1 MLEQSL
7 QVVVNRETRR
17 TGTQVVVDPEQ
28 LKDLLNKQT
37 NVMTNSAFEKGEIIE
52 LTPDKA
58 VLMEGAIRGNNNVSF
73 RLLVKTNKGTKNL
86 FLTTFYKSRVLV
98 KDNLV
103 TSDRIDNYDSEVGR
117 FYAEC
122 PTQLIFLAA
131 ILGCKMVCD
140 NVTKTKVAGYDPQGG
155 PNRTGGTDTD
165 PSHAVNATFPF
176 FKFSGKKP
184 EIKEEW
190 LEGDGVG
197 DTKAAE
203 YIVNFFAEKK

>member
-17 TGTQVVVDPEQ
+17 EGTSIVDNVDQ
-28 LKDLLNKQT
+28 LTELLNKQT
-37 NVMTNSAFEKGEIIE
+37 NVMTNSAFEDGETIE

-58 VLMEGAIRGNNNVSF
+58 VLMEGSIRGGNASF

-98 KDNLV
+98 KNDMV
-103 TSDRIDNYDSEVGR
+103 TDERIDNYDSAVGR
-117 FYAEC
+117 HYAEC
-122 PTQLIFLAA
+122 PTQLIFLAS
-131 ILGCKMVCD
+131 ILGCKMTCKKV
-140 NVTKTKVAGYDPQGG
+140 VKVKVAGYDRNGG
-155 PNRTGGTDTD
+155 PNGNGGTDLD

-176 FKFSGKKP
+176 FEFVGKKP

-190 LEGDGVG
+190 LGEDGDR
-197 DTKAAE
+197 KAAE
-203 YIVNFFAEKK
+203 YILAFFAGNKE